1 MLTGRPRPQIQPL
14 STKIFSPAKLRKLR
28 GREQV
33 AAVCYQLRA
42 GTIEFLL
49 VQTRSGRWTFPK
61 GGAEPGLTGAQSAAL
76 EAFEEAGVHGRM
88 EELSFTQY
96 RAGKADGTNRLIH
109 AHLCEVLR
117 MGRPQEPNRHPTW
130 FSPDKAKRRLRQD
143 RTPEKA
149 SELCGVVDRA
159 VSRIQRLHAAAVS
172 ASDALQKVQFEISEE
187 TVLRSL
193 IREDLLLRYIRRQ
206 PRHGTR
212 NAALPRGATLPI
224 TVQRQ
229 LPAAGTSSTPKSQII
244 EISNRRRDTRP
255 RRPGRNG

>member
-1 MLTGRPRPQIQPL
+1 LFTGRPRPQIQPL
-14 STKIFSPAKLRKLR
+14 STKIFPPAKLRKLR

-33 AAVCYQLRA
+33 AAVCYQLHA
-42 GTIEFLL
+42 GGIEFLL

-61 GGAEPGLTGAQSAAL
+61 GGVEPGLTRAQSAAL

-96 RAGKADGTNRLIH
+96 CAGKADADRLIH

-117 MGRPQEPNRHPTW
+117 LGRPQEANRHPTW
-130 FSPDKAKRRLRQD
+130 FSPHKAKRRLRQD

-149 SELCGVVDRA
+149 SQLCGVVDRA
-159 VSRIQRLHAAAVS
+159 VSRIQRSHAGVS
-172 ASDALQKVQFEISEE
+172 AGDALQKVQFEISEE

-206 PRHGTR
+206 PRNGTR
-212 NAALPRGATLPI
+212 NVALNRGALPPI
-224 TVQRQ
+224 AVQRQ
-229 LPAAGTSSTPKSQII
+229 LPAAGTSSTTKPQII
-244 EISNRRRDTRP
+244 EISNRRRNTRE